1 LVADPESVLIDVRT
15 RAEWA
20 YVGGPDLSSLKRPVI
35 QVEWQQF
42 PNGTL
47 NPKFADEVAAKGV
60 GPEHPVYL
68 ICRSGV
74 RSLAAAG
81 LLADAGYTTYNV
93 ANGFEGQ
100 IDAAGHRGTLNGWK
114 AEDLPWRQS

>member
-1 LVADPESVLIDVRT
+1 
-15 RAEWA
+15 
-20 YVGGPDLSSLKRPVI
+20 
-35 QVEWQQF
+35 
-42 PNGTL
+42 
-47 NPKFADEVAAKGV
+47 
-60 GPEHPVYL
+60 
-68 ICRSGV
+68 
-74 RSLAAAG
+74 